1 VTRRQK
7 LALIAL
13 GTAQFLMVLDTAV
26 MNVSISTLVEDF
38 DTTVSTIQG
47 VITTYTLVM
56 AAFMITGGKLGD
68 MFGRKRIFAIGMV
81 IYACGSALTAASW
94 SVGSL
99 LVGWSFLE
107 GMGAALVMP
116 AMAALVAG
124 NFKGPHRAF
133 AYGVLGGLSGAG
145 IAVGPI
151 VGGWVTTNLS
161 WRYVFIAEVVIALGI
176 LAMQGQV
183 DEQPLEGKRPN
194 LDVIGAVLS
203 ALGMILIVFGFL
215 MASGWGWLHPIDPPF
230 TIMGLSPVPFVTI
243 SGLLMLAAFS
253 RWQRYREDHDED
265 PLIHM
270 ANLKIPELRSALIT
284 FLGNNTVLMGI
295 FFALPLYL
303 QIVLG
308 LDAFQT
314 GLRMLPI
321 SITMLIS
328 SILGPKLSVRYSP
341 RTIVMVG
348 FSVMLVGAVLLGS
361 LIEPTLD
368 NTAFFLTLG
377 LIGIGMG
384 LPASQL
390 GNVALSSVTPEYR
403 SEAGGLQYTSQ
414 QLGSSLGT
422 AVIGSVV
429 LSGLASALAPAVTAQ
444 PSVSAETSEAIS
456 NEAATGVEFVPTEDV
471 QTLGEEAGLPAEEI
485 AGIVESYEA
494 AQLFAL
500 QTGIMVVSFII
511 IGVLFAARKLPN
523 TPMLAPA
530 AEPDP
535 DPTVEP
541 FPW

>member
-1 VTRRQK
+1 MTRRQT

-56 AAFMITGGKLGD
+56 AALMITGGKLGD
-68 MFGRKRIFAIGMV
+68 MYGRKRVFAIGMV

-107 GMGAALVMP
+107 GTGAALVMP

-124 NFKGPHRAF
+124 NFKGRHRAF

-161 WRYVFIAEVVIALGI
+161 WRYVFVAEVVIALGI

-194 LDVIGAVLS
+194 LDVIGAILS

-215 MASGWGWLHPIDPPF
+215 MASGWGWLHPVDPPF
-230 TIMGLSPVPFVTI
+230 TVMGLSPVPFVVM
-243 SGLLMLAAFS
+243 SGLLVLAVFA
-253 RWQRYREDHDED
+253 RWQNHREEQGED
-265 PLIHM
+265 PLIHL
-270 ANLKIPELRSALIT
+270 ANLKIPALRSALIT

-308 LDAFQT
+308 LDAFET

-328 SILGPKLSVRYSP
+328 SMLGPKLSARYSP
-341 RTIVMVG
+341 RAIVMAG
-348 FSVMLVGAVLLGS
+348 FSVMLVGAILLGS

-368 NTAFFLTLG
+368 STAFFLTLG

-390 GNVALSSVTPEYR
+390 GNVALSSVDPEYR

-429 LSGLASALAPAVTAQ
+429 LAGLASALAREVTAH
-444 PSVSAETSEAIS
+444 PSVSAETSQAIS
-456 NEAATGVEFVPTEDV
+456 DKASKGVEFVPTDDV
-471 QTLGEEAGLPAEEI
+471 QALGEEAGLATEEI
-485 AGIVESYEA
+485 NGIIESYEA

-500 QTGIMVVSFII
+500 QTGITVVAFII
-511 IGVLFAARKLPN
+511 IGVLFAARKLPS

-530 AEPDP
+530 DDSEDDPVPDP
-535 DPTVEP
+535 ASA
-541 FPW
+541 